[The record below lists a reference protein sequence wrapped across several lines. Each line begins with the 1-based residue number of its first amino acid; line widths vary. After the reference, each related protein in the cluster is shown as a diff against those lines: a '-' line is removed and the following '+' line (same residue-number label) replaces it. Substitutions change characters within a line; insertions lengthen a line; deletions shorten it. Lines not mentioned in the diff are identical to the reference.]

1 MYVTGKISSPG
12 TFHYNCNI
20 DDHQADLI
28 CSMNGGHFECA
39 DKPCGGQKY
48 KCDCFVYRFSFYK
61 TFYTILFHNSRVV
74 FWSNFQKSTQ
84 LFADP
89 GFDK

>member
-12 TFHYNCNI
+12 TLHYNCNI

-28 CSMNGGHFECA
+28 CSMNGAHFECA

-48 KCDCFVYRFSFYK
+48 KCDCFVYRFSFYS
-61 TFYTILFHNSRVV
+61 TILFHNSRVV
-74 FWSNFQKSTQ
+74 FWSNFSEIDETV
-84 LFADP
+84 AGP
-89 GFDK
+89 